1 LKHDRANSTMQT
13 QKLRESNETN
23 PIVISLDGNIGA
35 GKSTLLE
42 TLRVAMPEVEV
53 VLEPVGLWSS
63 LKDADGKSLLELFYE
78 DKRRWAYTFQNFALL
93 TRAKALSEAMSRTKK
108 TVIITERSPLT
119 DRYVFAEMLRD
130 SGDLTELEWT
140 LYLRWYDSFTKNI
153 PVTGIIYLG
162 TSVLRSA
169 DYIVRRGRAGEE
181 SMSLEYLK
189 ALDLQHRLW
198 LDTTELP
205 VLRVNVEEGG
215 EPPLA
220 EIREF
225 IGSLHEHRDGPCS
238 RVVCDFCHPDQT
250 NVTLTDKG
258 VTIQTGP
265 RRRGKQ

>member
-1 LKHDRANSTMQT
+1 MPNKNPD
-13 QKLRESNETN
+13 QK

-42 TLRVAMPEVEV
+42 ALRTAMPEVEV

-93 TRAKALSEAMSRTKK
+93 SRAKALAETLGKTKK

-119 DRYVFAEMLRD
+119 DRYVFAEMLRS

-153 PVTGIIYLG
+153 PITGILYLG
-162 TSVLRSA
+162 TDVARSA
-169 DYIVRRGRAGEE
+169 DYIIRRGRAGEE
-181 SMSLEYLK
+181 AMSLDYLRL
-189 ALDLQHRLW
+189 LDLQHRIW
-198 LDTTELP
+198 LDATDLP
-205 VLRVNVEEGG
+205 VLRINVAEGG

-220 EIREF
+220 VIQEF
-225 IGSLHEHRDGPCS
+225 IGSLNKHRNGPCAS
-238 RVVCDFCHPDQT
+238 VVCDLCHPEEA
-250 NVTLTDKG
+250 NVTLSDEG
-258 VTIQTGP
+258 MPIQTGP
-265 RRRGKQ
+265 RRRR

>member
-1 LKHDRANSTMQT
+1 MQT
-13 QKLRESNETN
+13 SGQK

-42 TLRVAMPEVEV
+42 ALRVEMPDVEV

-93 TRAKALSEAMSRTKK
+93 SRAKALAEAIGKTKK

-130 SGDLTELEWT
+130 SGDLSELEWT

-153 PVTGIIYLG
+153 PVTGIIHL
-162 TSVLRSA
+162 TTDVERSA
-169 DYIVRRGRAGEE
+169 DHIIRRGRAGEE
-181 SMSLEYLK
+181 SMSLEYLRL
-189 ALDLQHRLW
+189 LDLQHRIW
-198 LDTTELP
+198 LDSTDLP
-205 VLRVNVEEGG
+205 VLRVNVAEGG

-220 EIREF
+220 AVREF
-225 IGSLHEHRDGPCS
+225 IGSLGSSKSLDKHRDPIGS
-238 RVVCDFCHPDQT
+238 SVVRDFSHSGET
-250 NVTLTDKG
+250 NVTLADEGMTVK
-258 VTIQTGP
+258 TGARK
-265 RRRGKQ
+265 RR

>member
-1 LKHDRANSTMQT
+1 MQ
-13 QKLRESNETN
+13 KPKETK

-42 TLRVAMPEVEV
+42 ALRTAMPDVEV

-93 TRAKALSEAMSRTKK
+93 SRAKALAETLGKTKK

-119 DRYVFAEMLRD
+119 DRYVFAEMLRS

-153 PVTGIIYLG
+153 PITGILYLG
-162 TSVLRSA
+162 TDVARSA
-169 DYIVRRGRAGEE
+169 DYIIRRGRAGEE
-181 SMSLEYLK
+181 SMSLDYLRL
-189 ALDLQHRLW
+189 LDLQHRIW
-198 LDTTELP
+198 LDETDLP
-205 VLRVNVEEGG
+205 VLRVNVAEGG

-220 EIREF
+220 AIQEF

-238 RVVCDFCHPDQT
+238 SVVCDFCHPDQT
-250 NVTLTDKG
+250 NITLSDEG
-258 VTIQTGP
+258 VAIQTGP
-265 RRRGKQ
+265 RRRR

>member
-1 LKHDRANSTMQT
+1 MPNK
-13 QKLRESNETN
+13 

-42 TLRVAMPEVEV
+42 ALRVAMPDVEV

-63 LKDADGKSLLELFYE
+63 LKETDGKSLLELFYE

-93 TRAKALSEAMSRTKK
+93 SRAKALADAMSRTKK

-119 DRYVFAEMLRD
+119 DRFVFAEMLRS
-130 SGDLTELEWT
+130 SGDLSELEWT

-153 PVTGIIYLG
+153 PVTGIIHLG
-162 TSVLRSA
+162 TDVLRSA

-181 SMSLEYLK
+181 TMSLDYLK
-189 ALDLQHRLW
+189 ALDLQHRIW
-198 LDTTELP
+198 LDETELP
-205 VLRVNVEEGG
+205 VLRVNIAEGG
-215 EPPLA
+215 SPPLA
-220 EIREF
+220 AIQEF
-225 IGSLHEHRDGPCS
+225 ITSLNEHRDGPCN

-250 NVTLTDKG
+250 NVTLADEG

-265 RRRGKQ
+265 RRRR

>member
-1 LKHDRANSTMQT
+1 MPNKNPD
-13 QKLRESNETN
+13 QK

-42 TLRVAMPEVEV
+42 ALRVAMPDVEV

-63 LKDADGKSLLELFYE
+63 LKDTDGKSLLELFYE

-93 TRAKALSEAMSRTKK
+93 TRARALADAMSHTKK

-119 DRYVFAEMLRD
+119 DRYVFAEMLRS

-153 PVTGIIYLG
+153 PITGIIYLG

-169 DYIVRRGRAGEE
+169 DYIIRRGRAGEE
-181 SMSLEYLK
+181 SMSLDYLK
-189 ALDLQHRLW
+189 ALDLQHRIW
-198 LDTTELP
+198 LDSTELP
-205 VLRVNVEEGG
+205 VLRISVEEGG
-215 EPPLA
+215 AAPLEA
-220 EIREF
+220 IQEF
-225 IGSLHEHRDGPCS
+225 IGSLHEHRNGPCA

-250 NVTLTDKG
+250 NMTLSDKG
-258 VTIQTGP
+258 VAIQTGP
-265 RRRGKQ
+265 RRRR

>member
-1 LKHDRANSTMQT
+1 MQ
-13 QKLRESNETN
+13 KETK

-42 TLRVAMPEVEV
+42 ALRTAMPDVEV

-93 TRAKALSEAMSRTKK
+93 SRAKALADAMAHTKK

-119 DRYVFAEMLRD
+119 DRYVFAEMLRE

-153 PVTGIIYLG
+153 PITGILYLG
-162 TSVLRSA
+162 TDVARSA
-169 DYIVRRGRAGEE
+169 DHIIRRGRAGEE
-181 SMSLEYLK
+181 SMSLEYLRV
-189 ALDLQHRLW
+189 LDLQHRIW
-198 LDTTELP
+198 LDTTDLP
-205 VLRVNVEEGG
+205 VLRVNVAEGG
-215 EPPLA
+215 APPLVA
-220 EIREF
+220 IQEF
-225 IGSLHEHRDGPCS
+225 IASLHEHRNGPCS
-238 RVVCDFCHPDQT
+238 SVVCDFCHPGET
-250 NVTLTDKG
+250 NLTLADEG

-265 RRRGKQ
+265 RRRR